1 VTLSENVTIARRFQ
15 KSIRIDADM
24 NNLSALEG
32 FICPKS
38 SEDVLTSMATHL
50 ASSGHASFTWTGP
63 YGSGKSSLVL
73 VLNSLLSADKK
84 LHAEGVRIVGKQVA
98 DQFNKAMPVS
108 SSGWA
113 VVGAVG
119 RRASLPQIIGESLEA
134 GGLAKSPKKPW
145 NDDMLLSALSSIIA
159 SEKNDGLLLV
169 ADEMGKVLE
178 ATAQDDGDLYIFQ
191 QIAELASRSNGKFVF
206 IGILHQAF
214 DEYANRLGRD
224 VRDEWSKVQ
233 GRFVDL
239 IVNAAGEEQIDLLS
253 RAIETSKTPKRY
265 SDLAERV
272 AKNMEGQKGA
282 ISKHLASSLSH
293 CWPLHPIVAALLG
306 PISKRRFGQN
316 QRSLFGFLNSAEPMG
331 FQDFLSRAT
340 DKDLYTPA
348 LLWHYL
354 QLNLEPSILA
364 SPDGHRWATA
374 AEAIARCETLGGDL
388 ELLELLKTISV
399 IDLFK
404 DRSGIIANEEILSL
418 ACGDKSPAKAEKL
431 VKQLSDWSLVIF
443 KKFLGGYALY
453 AGSDFDLEQAML
465 QSASDIE
472 KVDFE
477 RINELAGLQP
487 VMAKRHYH
495 KTGSLRWMDIEI
507 APVEDAVEKAEKFR
521 PSADSIGLYL
531 LCIPT
536 KNESAEEAEKIAR
549 KASKVSKN
557 HDIVAGF
564 SPRSWAISAL
574 ANDLLTLENVKD
586 TRSELDGDAV
596 ARREV
601 EARTSILKSQLEAE
615 LQRTFDSATW
625 YLRDQKEKQLAQSA
639 LSTLASS
646 LADKRFP
653 DCPHVANELLN
664 RMKPSS
670 SAIAAQNGLLKRMVQ
685 HDGEERLGIEGYP
698 AEGGLFTSILEQ
710 SNLYQK
716 NGDEWGF
723 ASPKSGKADVS
734 NLAPLWDATDK
745 MLAEHENRSVS
756 LSEIYKLWR
765 AEPFGVKDGIMPVL
779 AVAYIQSKQD
789 KVALYNRQIFQAR
802 FTDLDIDYLTKDP
815 LDIQLRW
822 MNLND
827 LGRKLLSGLAE
838 IVRELDNSNSLK
850 NMEPIDVGRGLISIF
865 VSLPGWTHRTMR
877 LSANAIQI
885 RGLFKKAND
894 PNQFIFNDLP
904 LLAGEEGELKS
915 EEGFKKIIGRVRDG
929 LEELVGAYPSMLERL
944 ADNMLAEL
952 QVPNSSAQALAE
964 LRARAD
970 NIRELSGDFRLNAY
984 VGRLAMYE
992 GRREDIEGLASLAT
1006 NKPARDWIDSDLDK
1020 AAIELTDF
1028 AQQFNRAEVFARVK
1042 GREDMRHSMAVV
1054 VGMGNRPAPY
1064 MNEFDVNDSDRKKAK
1079 LIAKKLIQKI
1089 EDEKPENE
1097 NIVFAALAELSYE
1110 YMRRKREEDA
1120 KIAQKHSEEV
1130 AL

>member
-1 VTLSENVTIARRFQ
+1 MTLSENVTIARRFQ

-24 NNLSALEG
+24 NNFSALEG

-38 SEDVLTSMATHL
+38 SEDILTSMATHL
-50 ASSGHASFTWTGP
+50 SSSGHASFTWTGP

-73 VLNSLLSADKK
+73 VLNSLLNADQK
-84 LHAEGVRIVGKQVA
+84 LRSEGVRVVGKRVA
-98 DQFNKAMPVS
+98 DQIQNAMPVS
-108 SSGWA
+108 QKGWA

-119 RRASLPQIIGESLEA
+119 RRASLAQILGESLE
-134 GGLAKSPKKPW
+134 GGGFVKPSKKPW
-145 NDDMLLSALSSIIA
+145 NDDLLLSALSSIVA
-159 SEKNDGLLLV
+159 SKKHDGLLLV

-178 ATAQDDGDLYIFQ
+178 ASAQDDGDLYIFQ
-191 QIAELASRSNGKFVF
+191 QIAEIASRSDGKFVF
-206 IGILHQAF
+206 IGVLHQAF

-224 VRDEWSKVQ
+224 VRDEWSKIQ

-253 RAIETSKTPKRY
+253 RAIETSQTPKHY
-265 SDLAERV
+265 DELAKHV
-272 AKNMEGQKGA
+272 AKNMQGQQEA
-282 ISKHLASSLSH
+282 ISKHLTSSLSD

-331 FQDFLSRAT
+331 FQDFLSKAT
-340 DKDLYTPA
+340 VKDLYTPA
-348 LLWHYL
+348 LLWDYL

-364 SPDGHRWATA
+364 SPDGHRWAIA

-388 ELLELLKTISV
+388 ELIDLLKTIAV

-404 DRSGIIANEEILSL
+404 ERSGLIANQEILNL
-418 ACGDKSPAKAEKL
+418 ARGDKNPTKAREL
-431 VKQLSDWSLVIF
+431 VGQLSDWSLVLF
-443 KKFLGGYALY
+443 KKFLGGYALF

-465 QSASDIE
+465 QSASNIE
-472 KVDFE
+472 RVNFE

-487 VMAKRHYH
+487 MMAKRHYH
-495 KTGSLRWMDIEI
+495 KTGALRWMDIEI
-507 APVEDAVEKAEKFR
+507 APIEEAIEKAEKFE

-549 KASKVSKN
+549 SASKASKN

-564 SPRSWAISAL
+564 SSRSWAISAL
-574 ANDLLTLENVKD
+574 ANDLLSLENVRE
-586 TRSELDGDAV
+586 TRSELLGDAV

-601 EARTSILKSQLEAE
+601 LARISMLQSQLETE

-625 YLRDQKEKQLAQSA
+625 YLRDQREKLLTQSA
-639 LSTLASS
+639 LSALAST

-653 DCPHVANELLN
+653 DCPHIANELLN

-670 SAIAAQNGLLKRMVQ
+670 SAIAGQNVLLKRMVQ
-685 HDGEERLGIEGYP
+685 FEGEECLGIKGFP
-698 AEGGLFTSILEQ
+698 AERGLFASILEQ
-710 SNLYQK
+710 SGLYQK
-716 NGDEWGF
+716 DNNNNWRF
-723 ASPKSGKADVS
+723 VSPLSDNADTS
-734 NLAPLWDATDK
+734 NLAPLWEATDK
-745 MLAEHENRSVS
+745 MLAEHENRSVT
-756 LSEIYKLWR
+756 LDEIYRLWR
-765 AEPFGVKDGIMPVL
+765 KEPFGVKNGIMPVL

-815 LDIQLRW
+815 RDIQLRW

-850 NMEPIDVGRGLISIF
+850 NMEPIDVGRGLIAIF
-865 VSLPGWTHRTMR
+865 VGLPGWTHRTMR

-885 RGLFKKAND
+885 RGLFKKASD

-904 LLAGEEGELKS
+904 LLAGEKGELKS
-915 EEGFKKIIGRVRDG
+915 DASFKKIINRVRDG
-929 LEELVGAYPSMLERL
+929 LEELVGAYPNMLVRL

-964 LRARAD
+964 LCARAE

-1042 GREDMRHSMAVV
+1042 GREDKRHSMAVV
-1054 VGMGNRPAPY
+1054 VGMDSRPTPY
-1064 MNEFDVNDSDRKKAK
+1064 MNEFNVNDGDRNKAK

-1110 YMRRKREEDA
+1110 YMRRKEETENA
-1120 KIAQKHSEEV
+1120 KVNEEIV
-1130 AL
+1130 S

>member
-73 VLNSLLSADKK
+73 VLNSLLSANKK
-84 LHAEGVRIVGKQVA
+84 LHAEGARIVGKQVA
-98 DQFNKAMPVS
+98 DQFKKAMPVS

-119 RRASLPQIIGESLEA
+119 RRASLAQIIGESLETS
-134 GGLAKSPKKPW
+134 GLAKSPKKPW
-145 NDDMLLSALSSIIA
+145 NDDMLLSALASIIA

-253 RAIETSKTPKRY
+253 RAIETSKTPKNY

-348 LLWHYL
+348 LLWDYL

-388 ELLELLKTISV
+388 ELLDLLKTISV

-404 DRSGIIANEEILSL
+404 DRSGMIATQEILSL
-418 ACGDKSPAKAEKL
+418 ARGDKSPAKAEKL

-536 KNESAEEAEKIAR
+536 KNESAEEAEKISR

-564 SPRSWAISAL
+564 SPRSWAISAF

-601 EARTSILKSQLEAE
+601 EARISILKSQLEAE

-789 KVALYNRQIFQAR
+789 KVALLFPVSTYV
-802 FTDLDIDYLTKDP
+802 TK
-815 LDIQLRW
+815 L
-822 MNLND
+822 
-827 LGRKLLSGLAE
+827 
-838 IVRELDNSNSLK
+838 
-850 NMEPIDVGRGLISIF
+850 
-865 VSLPGWTHRTMR
+865 
-877 LSANAIQI
+877 
-885 RGLFKKAND
+885 
-894 PNQFIFNDLP
+894 
-904 LLAGEEGELKS
+904 
-915 EEGFKKIIGRVRDG
+915 
-929 LEELVGAYPSMLERL
+929 ML
-944 ADNMLAEL
+944 
-952 QVPNSSAQALAE
+952 
-964 LRARAD
+964 
-970 NIRELSGDFRLNAY
+970 
-984 VGRLAMYE
+984 
-992 GRREDIEGLASLAT
+992 
-1006 NKPARDWIDSDLDK
+1006 
-1020 AAIELTDF
+1020 
-1028 AQQFNRAEVFARVK
+1028 
-1042 GREDMRHSMAVV
+1042 
-1054 VGMGNRPAPY
+1054 
-1064 MNEFDVNDSDRKKAK
+1064 
-1079 LIAKKLIQKI
+1079 
-1089 EDEKPENE
+1089 
-1097 NIVFAALAELSYE
+1097 
-1110 YMRRKREEDA
+1110 
-1120 KIAQKHSEEV
+1120 
-1130 AL
+1130 

>member
-1 VTLSENVTIARRFQ
+1 MKLSNNVTIARRFQ
-15 KSIRIDADM
+15 KSIRIDTDI

-38 SEDVLTSMATHL
+38 SEDVLTSMANHL

-73 VLNSLLSADKK
+73 LLNSLLSADKR
-84 LHAEGVRIVGKQVA
+84 LRAEGIGVVGKPVA
-98 DQFNKAMPVS
+98 DKIQQAMPVS
-108 SSGWA
+108 QNGWA
-113 VVGAVG
+113 VVGTVG
-119 RRASLPQIIGESLEA
+119 RRASLAQIVGESLETNR
-134 GGLAKSPKKPW
+134 LVKEPKGPW
-145 NDDMLLSALSSIIA
+145 SENAVLSALSSIIA
-159 SEKNDGLLLV
+159 SKKYDGLLLV

-178 ATAQDDGDLYIFQ
+178 ASAQDDGDLYIFQ

-206 IGILHQAF
+206 VGILHQAF
-214 DEYANRLGRD
+214 DEYANRLGRG

-253 RAIETSKTPKRY
+253 RAIETSKTPKHY
-265 SDLAERV
+265 NELAAQV
-272 AKNMEGQKGA
+272 AKNMQGQKGA
-282 ISKHLASSLSH
+282 ISKHLASSLAD
-293 CWPLHPIVAALLG
+293 CWPLHPVVASLLG

-340 DKDLYTPA
+340 EKDLYTPA
-348 LLWHYL
+348 LLWDYL

-364 SPDGHRWATA
+364 SPDGHRWAIA

-388 ELLELLKTISV
+388 ELIDLLKTIAV

-404 DRSGIIANEEILSL
+404 DRSGLVPNQEVLELSSL
-418 ACGDKSPAKAEKL
+418 GLTSAKVKKL
-431 VKQLSDWSLVIF
+431 VKQLSDWSLVLF

-477 RINELAGLQP
+477 RLNELAGLQP

-495 KTGSLRWMDIEI
+495 KTGALRWMDIEI
-507 APVEDAVEKAEKFR
+507 APVENAVEKAEKFQ

-531 LCIPT
+531 LCIPN
-536 KNESAEEAEKIAR
+536 KNESAEEAEKVAR
-549 KASKVSKN
+549 TASKVSKN

-574 ANDLLTLENVKD
+574 ANDLLAFENVRE
-586 TRSELDGDAV
+586 TRSELLGDAV

-601 EARTSILKSQLEAE
+601 MARISMLQAQLEAE
-615 LQRTFDSATW
+615 LQRTFDTATW
-625 YLRDQKEKQLAQSA
+625 YLRDQKEKKLAQSA
-639 LSTLASS
+639 LSSLAST

-653 DCPHVANELLN
+653 DCPLIANELLN

-670 SAIAAQNGLLKRMVQ
+670 SAIAAQNGLLKKMVLN
-685 HDGEERLGIEGYP
+685 DGEECLGIEGFP
-698 AEGGLFTSILEQ
+698 AEGGLFASILEQ

-716 NGDEWGF
+716 IDDGWGF
-723 ASPKSGKADVS
+723 APPEFGKGDVS
-734 NLAPLWDATDK
+734 NLASLWAETDK
-745 MLAEHENRSVS
+745 LLSGHENRSVT
-756 LSEIYKLWR
+756 LSEIYDLWR
-765 AEPFGVKDGIMPVL
+765 KEPFGVKDGIMPVL
-779 AVAYIQSKQD
+779 VVAYIQSKQD

-838 IVRELDNSNSLK
+838 IVRELDSANNLE
-850 NMEPIDVGRGLISIF
+850 NMEPIDVGRGLIAIF
-865 VSLPGWTHRTMR
+865 VGLPGWTHRTMR

-904 LLAGEEGELKS
+904 LLAGEKGELKS
-915 EEGFKKIIGRVRDG
+915 EAGFKKIIGRVRDG

-964 LRARAD
+964 LRARAE

-992 GRREDIEGLASLAT
+992 GRRDDIEGLASLAT

-1042 GREDMRHSMAVV
+1042 GREDKRHSMAVV
-1054 VGMGNRPAPY
+1054 VGMGNRPTSY
-1064 MNEFDVNDSDRKKAK
+1064 MNEFDVNDGDRKKATT
-1079 LIAKKLIQKI
+1079 IAKKLIQKI
-1089 EDEKPENE
+1089 DDEKPENE

-1110 YMRRKREEDA
+1110 YMRRQREELA
-1120 KIAQKHSEEV
+1120 KAKNADDEV

>member
-1 VTLSENVTIARRFQ
+1 MALSEKVSIARRFQ

-24 NNLSALEG
+24 HSISALEG
-32 FICPKS
+32 FVCPKS
-38 SEDVLTSMATHL
+38 SEDVLTSMASHL
-50 ASSGHASFTWTGP
+50 TSSGHASFTWTGP

-73 VLNSLLSADKK
+73 VLNSLLSANRN
-84 LHAEGVRIVGKQVA
+84 LHAEGVRVVGKPVA
-98 DQFNKAMPVS
+98 DQIQKAMPVS
-108 SSGWA
+108 KSGWA

-119 RRASLPQIIGESLEA
+119 RRASLAQIVGESLEA
-134 GGLAKSPKKPW
+134 SGLAKSQKKPW
-145 NDDMLLSALSSIIA
+145 NDDTLLSELTSII
-159 SEKNDGLLLV
+159 SFKKHDGLLLV
-169 ADEMGKVLE
+169 VDEMGKVLE
-178 ATAQDDGDLYIFQ
+178 ASAQNDGDLYIFQ
-191 QIAELASRSNGKFVF
+191 QIAELASRTNGKFVF

-239 IVNAAGEEQIDLLS
+239 IVNAAGEEQVDLLS
-253 RAIETSKTPKRY
+253 RAIETSKTPKGY
-265 SDLAERV
+265 DELAAQV
-272 AKNMEGQKGA
+272 AKNMQGQKGI
-282 ISKHLASSLSH
+282 ISKHLASSLSD

-306 PISKRRFGQN
+306 PISRRRFGQN

-331 FQDFLSRAT
+331 FQDFLSRAA

-348 LLWHYL
+348 LLWDYL

-364 SPDGHRWATA
+364 SPDGHRWAIA

-388 ELLELLKTISV
+388 ELIDLLKTISV

-404 DRSGIIANEEILSL
+404 DRSGMIANHEILSL
-418 ACGDKSPAKAEKL
+418 ACGGTSSVKTEKL
-431 VKQLSDWSLVIF
+431 LKQLSDWSLVLY

-477 RINELAGLQP
+477 RINDLAGLQP
-487 VMAKRHYH
+487 IMAKRHYH
-495 KTGSLRWMDIEI
+495 KTGALRWMDIEI
-507 APVEDAVEKAEKFR
+507 APVEEAIRTAEQFL

-536 KNESAEEAEKIAR
+536 NNESAEEAEKIAR
-549 KASKVSKN
+549 KASKISKN

-564 SPRSWAISAL
+564 SPRSWTINAL
-574 ANDLLTLENVKD
+574 ASDLLSLENVRE
-586 TRSELDGDAV
+586 TRSELLGDAV

-601 EARTSILKSQLEAE
+601 MARIAMLQAQLGAE
-615 LQRTFDSATW
+615 LQRTFDTATW
-625 YLRDQKEKQLAQSA
+625 YLRDQREKQLAQSA
-639 LSTLASS
+639 LSTLASALS
-646 LADKRFP
+646 DKRFP
-653 DCPHVANELLN
+653 DCPHISNELLN

-670 SAIAAQNGLLKRMVQ
+670 SAIAAQNSLLKKMVQ
-685 HDGEERLGIEGYP
+685 NEGAARLGIDGFP
-698 AEGGLFTSILEQ
+698 AEGGLYASILEQ
-710 SNLYQK
+710 SNLYQRTDGIWK
-716 NGDEWGF
+716 F
-723 ASPKSGKADVS
+723 SSPESGRADVS
-734 NLAPLWDATDK
+734 NLSPLWDKTDK
-745 MLAEHENRSVS
+745 LLSDNENRSVT
-756 LSEIYKLWR
+756 LDEIYDLWR
-765 AEPFGVKDGIMPVL
+765 KEPFGVKDGVMPIL

-789 KVALYNRQIFQAR
+789 KIALYRQQIFQAR
-802 FTDLDIDYLTKDP
+802 FDDLDIDYLTKDP

-827 LGRKLLSGLAE
+827 LSRKLLSGLAE
-838 IVRELDNSNSLK
+838 IVRELDSSNTLK
-850 NMEPIDVGRGLISIF
+850 NMEPIDVGRGLIAIF
-865 VSLPGWTHRTMR
+865 VGLPGWTHRTMR

-885 RGLFKKAND
+885 RGLFKKARD

-904 LLAGEEGELKS
+904 LLAGEKGELKS
-915 EEGFKKIIGRVRDG
+915 EAGFKKIIDRVRDG
-929 LEELVGAYPSMLERL
+929 LEELAGAYPSMLERL

-952 QVPNSSAQALAE
+952 QVPNSSAQALVE
-964 LRARAD
+964 LRDRAE

-992 GRREDIEGLASLAT
+992 GRNEDIEGLASLAT

-1042 GREDMRHSMAVV
+1042 GREDKRHSMAVV

-1064 MNEFDVNDSDRKKAK
+1064 MNEFDVNDGDRKKAK
-1079 LIAKKLIQKI
+1079 LIANKLIERI

-1110 YMRRKREEDA
+1110 YMRRKRERDA
-1120 KIAQKHSEEV
+1120 AKAEKRSDEV